1 MTPEDLDRLRK
12 WVGLSHAHHFRP
24 DQSPG
29 DEMILVEKLLGE
41 GNCVLIA
48 MAVGVYQCSLR
59 RKTVAGSSQAAMAE
73 APTRREALCLAAL
86 GVCP

>member
-12 WVGLSHAHHFRP
+12 WCGYPRAHHFRP

-41 GNCVLIA
+41 GHGIYITYNTISKTYRCRLIDKHSEA
-48 MAVGVYQCSLR
+48 HLV
-59 RKTVAGSSQAAMAE
+59 MAE
-73 APTRREALCLAAL
+73 APDRKEALCLAAL